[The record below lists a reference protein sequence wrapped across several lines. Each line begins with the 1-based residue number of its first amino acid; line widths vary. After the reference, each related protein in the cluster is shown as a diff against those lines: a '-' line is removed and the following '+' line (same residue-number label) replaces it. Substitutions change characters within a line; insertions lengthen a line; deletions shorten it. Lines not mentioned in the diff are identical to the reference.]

1 MDLYTLKQL
10 SFAYPDGTE
19 VLKDLN
25 LTIGKGE
32 VVAIL
37 GANGC
42 GKTTLLKQL
51 NGLLRPTK
59 GEVRLRGRRVEDYPE
74 REIFSATGFVFQ
86 DPNDQVFALT
96 VEEDVAYGP
105 RNLGLPENEVERRVV
120 RALDLVEMTAHR
132 ERPVAALSH
141 GQRQRVGIAGV
152 LAMEPEVLI
161 LDEPTSGLDPMGV
174 RSIMTLLRRLN
185 EETGLT
191 LIVATHA
198 VDLVPLY
205 IERIVIM
212 SQGRIVRE
220 GSPAEALISTS
231 EMERCRLHL
240 PHIAELMEAL
250 KQKDRFPL
258 KKIPL
263 TIGEARREMVKLVPS
278 EVLGEIASPNR
289 EKTLGGRL

>member
-1 MDLYTLKQL
+1 MELYRLKQL
-10 SFAYPDGTE
+10 SFDYPDGTK
-19 VLKDLN
+19 VLKEID
-25 LTIGKGE
+25 LTIRKGD
-32 VVAIL
+32 VVAVL

-51 NGLLRPTK
+51 NGLLRPTA
-59 GEVRLRGRRVEDYPE
+59 GEVRLEGRRVEEYPE
-74 REIFSATGFVFQ
+74 REIFSKTGFVFQ

-96 VEEDVAYGP
+96 VDEDVAYGP
-105 RNLGLPENEVERRVV
+105 RNLGLPEEVVEDRVV
-120 RALDLVEMTAHR
+120 RALDRVEMSRHR
-132 ERPVAALSH
+132 ARPVAALSH

-152 LAMEPEVLI
+152 LAMEPKVLI

-174 RSIMTLLRRLN
+174 RSIMTLLQKLN

-191 LIVATHA
+191 LLVATHA

-205 IERIVIM
+205 IGRIVIM

-220 GSPAEALISTS
+220 GPPEEALISSS
-231 EMERCRLHL
+231 EMEQCRLHL

-278 EVLGEIASPNR
+278 EVLGEIGPG
-289 EKTLGGRL
+289 EKGKVCR

>member
-1 MDLYTLKQL
+1 MDLYTLKKL
-10 SFAYPDGTE
+10 SYSYPDGTA
-19 VLKDLN
+19 VLRDLD
-25 LTIGKGE
+25 LTIRKGE

-51 NGLLRPTK
+51 NGLLRPTA
-59 GEVRLRGRRVEDYPE
+59 GEVRLRGRRVEDYPD

-105 RNLGLPENEVERRVV
+105 LNLGLSAREVERRVT
-120 RALDLVEMTAHR
+120 RALERVEMTAHR
-132 ERPVAALSH
+132 GRAVAALSH

-161 LDEPTSGLDPMGV
+161 LDEPTSSLDPMGV
-174 RSIMTLLRRLN
+174 RSIMTLLRKLN
-185 EETGLT
+185 EEAGLT

-205 IERIVIM
+205 IGRIVIM
-212 SQGRIVRE
+212 SHGRIVRE
-220 GSPAEALISTS
+220 GSPAETLVSTS

-240 PHIAELMEAL
+240 PHIAELMETL

-263 TIGEARREMVKLVPS
+263 TIGEARREMVKLVPP
-278 EVLGEIASPNR
+278 EVLGEIAPV
-289 EKTLGGRL
+289 EKGKVCH

>member
-1 MDLYTLKQL
+1 MALYRLNRL
-10 SFAYPDGTE
+10 SFSYPDGTA
-19 VLKDLN
+19 VLKGIDLK
-25 LTIGKGE
+25 IRRGE
-32 VVAIL
+32 IVAVL

-51 NGLLRPTK
+51 NGLLRPTA
-59 GEVRLRGRRVEDYPE
+59 GEVLLAGRSVGDYPD
-74 REIFSATGFVFQ
+74 REIFTKTGFVFQ
-86 DPNDQVFALT
+86 DPNDQVFSLT

-105 RNLGLPENEVERRVV
+105 RNLDLPEEEVERRVT
-120 RALDLVEMTAHR
+120 RSLDRVDMADFR
-132 ERPVAALSH
+132 GRPVAALSH

-191 LIVATHA
+191 LILATHA

-205 IERIVIM
+205 IGRIVIM
-212 SQGRIVRE
+212 SQGRIIRE
-220 GSPAEALISTS
+220 GPPEQALVSST

-278 EVLGEIASPNR
+278 EVLGEIGPA
-289 EKTLGGRL
+289 EKGKVCR

>member
-1 MDLYTLKQL
+1 MELYRLERL
-10 SFAYPDGTE
+10 SFTYPDGTK
-19 VLKDLN
+19 VLKEIN
-25 LTIGKGE
+25 LTIRKGD
-32 VVAIL
+32 VVAVL

-51 NGLLRPTK
+51 NGLLRPTA
-59 GEVRLRGRRVEDYPE
+59 GEVRLEGRRVEEYPE
-74 REIFSATGFVFQ
+74 REIFSTTGFVFQ
-86 DPNDQVFALT
+86 DPNDQVFSLT

-105 RNLGLPENEVERRVV
+105 RNLGLPEDTVERRVS
-120 RALDLVEMTAHR
+120 RALERVEMTAHR
-132 ERPVAALSH
+132 GRPVAALSH

-152 LAMEPEVLI
+152 LAMEPKVLI

-174 RSIMTLLRRLN
+174 RSIMTLLQRLN
-185 EETGLT
+185 RETGLT

-205 IERIVIM
+205 IGRIVIM
-212 SQGRIVRE
+212 SRGRIVRE
-220 GSPAEALISTS
+220 GSPSEALLSSS

-250 KQKDRFPL
+250 KEQDRFPL

-263 TIGEARREMVKLVPS
+263 TIGEARREIVKLVPS
-278 EVLGEIASPNR
+278 GLLGESSANL
-289 EKTLGGRL
+289 EKTAGGSL